1 MTYRVFRFFNRAEFA
16 DAFTRGE
23 VLLSTLSTC
32 RDYTDPERGDPGE
45 AVHGFAIDAPYPPS
59 ETELVAMARAL
70 APMTVGHHVS
80 DADCVSIAEIRD
92 AYLVSTTAVFDPSVM
107 AEAFGSHCVAISDAK
122 AFFDCVTETLATHMP
137 VMDARW
143 GPVRYQDRV
152 EPEARTP
159 PDDIGFIK
167 PQRYERQQEVRFL
180 WSVERE
186 GLLLP
191 LTLNIPG
198 IARLTERVS

>member
-1 MTYRVFRFFNRAEFA
+1 
-16 DAFTRGE
+16 
-23 VLLSTLSTC
+23 
-32 RDYTDPERGDPGE
+32 
-45 AVHGFAIDAPYPPS
+45 
-59 ETELVAMARAL
+59 
-70 APMTVGHHVS
+70 
-80 DADCVSIAEIRD
+80 
-92 AYLVSTTAVFDPSVM
+92 
-107 AEAFGSHCVAISDAK
+107 
-122 AFFDCVTETLATHMP
+122 MP

-152 EPEARTP
+152 DPEARTP

>member
-1 MTYRVFRFFNRAEFA
+1 
-16 DAFTRGE
+16 
-23 VLLSTLSTC
+23 
-32 RDYTDPERGDPGE
+32 
-45 AVHGFAIDAPYPPS
+45 
-59 ETELVAMARAL
+59 
-70 APMTVGHHVS
+70 
-80 DADCVSIAEIRD
+80 
-92 AYLVSTTAVFDPSVM
+92 
-107 AEAFGSHCVAISDAK
+107 
-122 AFFDCVTETLATHMP
+122 
-137 VMDARW
+137 
-143 GPVRYQDRV
+143 V